1 MKKLNTNKVAE
12 VTANELIEKYKEK
25 LTQSDSE
32 NMIMA
37 IQLQKQQALIK
48 EVFDKAPEVFP
59 DDYILKEENNGT
71 KNK

>member
-25 LTQSDSE
+25 ITQSDSE

-37 IQLQKQQALIK
+37 IQLQKQQVLIK
-48 EVFDKAPEVFP
+48 EVFDKAPEAFP
-59 DDYILKEENNGT
+59 DDYILKEENNV

>member
-48 EVFDKAPEVFP
+48 EVFNKAPEAFP
-59 DDYILKEENNGT
+59 GDYILKEENNV

>member
-48 EVFDKAPEVFP
+48 KVFDKAPEAFP
-59 DDYILKEENNGT
+59 KDYILEEETNA

>member
-48 EVFDKAPEVFP
+48 EVFNKAPEVFP
-59 DDYILKEENNGT
+59 DDYILKEENNV

>member
-25 LTQSDSE
+25 LAQSDSE

-48 EVFDKAPEVFP
+48 EVFDKVPEAFP
-59 DDYILKEENNGT
+59 DDYILKEENDV